1 MNDKT
6 MSIAFVAPGVA
17 EYREAQIN
25 TPEDEN
31 DVLVEHYVT
40 TVSCGTER
48 ANLMGHP
55 NVAGGYKVDMEHYFP
70 RWLGYSGAGI
80 VKEVGKNVTTVKVG
94 DRVATS
100 WGIHAKYRYF
110 NERNVTKLPDELSFE
125 EAAICHIATFPM
137 AGVRKTNLEF
147 GEAAMTVGLG
157 ILGLL
162 SVMFMRL
169 AGAYPVIA
177 VDPNPERRALALKY
191 GADFAF
197 DPREESFEENVRK
210 ATDGRMI
217 NAAVEVTGNGP
228 ALDRALDVMAKYS
241 RISLL
246 GCTRD
251 SDFTID
257 YYKKI
262 HAPGITLVGAHT
274 NARPV
279 YESHEGWWTEK
290 DDIKAAMRLIASGRL
305 DLSSFV
311 CETHAPSE
319 CAEVY
324 ARLANDKN
332 FPVCV
337 QFDWRKEK

>member
-1 MNDKT
+1 MSEKT

-17 EYREAQIN
+17 EYMEKDIARPDN
-25 TPEDEN
+25 EN
-31 DVLVEHYVT
+31 YVLVEHCVT

-48 ANLMGHP
+48 ANLMMHP
-55 NVAGGYKVDMEHYFP
+55 NVSGGYKTDMEHYFP

-80 VKEVGKNVTTVKVG
+80 VKEVGKNVTSVKVG
-94 DRVATS
+94 DRVTTS
-100 WGIHAKYRYF
+100 WGIHAKHVYLP
-110 NERNVTKLPDELSFE
+110 ETTVTKIPDEVSFE

-137 AGVRKTNLEF
+137 AGIRKTNLEF

-162 SVMFMRL
+162 SIIFMRT

-177 VDPNPERRALALKY
+177 VDPNPARRELALKH

-197 DPREESFEENVRK
+197 DPTQEDFEENIRRV
-210 ATDGRMI
+210 TDGRMV

-228 ALDRALDVMAKYS
+228 ALDRALDVMARYS

-257 YYKKI
+257 YYKKV

-274 NARPV
+274 MARPEH
-279 YESHEGWWTEK
+279 ESHEGWWTER
-290 DDIKAAMRLIASGRL
+290 DDIQAALRLIKAKRV
-305 DLSSFV
+305 DLSEFV
-311 CETHAPSE
+311 CETHKPEEAK
-319 CAEVY
+319 AVY
-324 ARLANDKN
+324 ERLANDKN

-337 QFDWRKEK
+337 QFDWR